1 MLECWNDLYVQNADK
16 READGVPYLVR
27 HTHKH
32 MVTAKNRL
40 KITSTAIY
48 LLIFHIHRHKIN

>member
-48 LLIFHIHRHKIN
+48 LLIFHIH